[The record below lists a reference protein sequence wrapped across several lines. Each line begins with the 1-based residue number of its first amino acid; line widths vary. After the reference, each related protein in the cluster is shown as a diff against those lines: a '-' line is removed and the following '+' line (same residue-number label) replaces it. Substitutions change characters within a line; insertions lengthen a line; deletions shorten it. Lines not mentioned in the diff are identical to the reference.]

1 MFISIHEMIDE
12 RVSFMP
18 MDLRLGDVVEVKK
31 NHPCGNNKFEILRTG
46 MDFRIRC
53 LGCDRQ
59 VWIPRVDFEK
69 RIKKIIER
77 KEE

>member
-1 MFISIHEMIDE
+1 
-12 RVSFMP
+12 MP

-31 NHPCGNNKFEILRTG
+31 NHPCGSNKFEILRTG

-53 LGCDRQ
+53 VGCDRQ
-59 VWIPRVDFEK
+59 VWIARVDFEK

-77 KEE
+77 KEA

>member
-1 MFISIHEMIDE
+1 
-12 RVSFMP
+12 MP

-31 NHPCGNNKFEILRTG
+31 NHPCGSNKFEILRTG

-53 LGCDRQ
+53 VGCDRQ
-59 VWIPRVDFEK
+59 VWIARVDFEK

>member
-1 MFISIHEMIDE
+1 
-12 RVSFMP
+12 MP

-59 VWIPRVDFEK
+59 VWISRVDLEK
-69 RIKKIIER
+69 RVKKIIER